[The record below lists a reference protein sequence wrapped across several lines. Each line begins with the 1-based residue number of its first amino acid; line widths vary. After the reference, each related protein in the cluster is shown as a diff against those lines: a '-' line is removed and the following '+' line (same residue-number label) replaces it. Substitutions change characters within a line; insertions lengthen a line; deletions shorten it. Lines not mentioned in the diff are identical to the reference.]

1 MRSVTYVANND
12 ITLLETGQQ
21 LFPAMIAAIDAARHD
36 ILFETYIFAED
47 AVARGIEAA
56 LIRAAGRGVKVRVL
70 VDWFGTGH
78 RACCRRAEAFAQ
90 AGVQY
95 RVFNPWFKRGI
106 ARTHRKITVVDG
118 EIAFVG
124 GININDDMLCD
135 YEPYRPLSAPRWDF
149 AVQVRGPLL
158 AQIHFEAQAQWMR
171 AGRLDLLSR
180 IELFRETRRTPP
192 SENGR
197 PMRAAFVVRDN
208 LRNRRTIQRAY
219 LQAIGQAR
227 KSVLL
232 ANPYFAP
239 GRKFREALAQAAR
252 RGVKVTLLIGVGE
265 FRMQDAVAR
274 SFYPKLLANPYFAP
288 GRKFRE
294 ALAQAARRGVQVTL
308 LIGVGEFKMQDAVA
322 RSFYPKLL
330 ADGIDVVEYRKT
342 QLHAKIAVVDD
353 DWATV
358 GSSNCDGLSL
368 FLNQE
373 ANIVVKN
380 AAFARA
386 VRTHIERGIADGEV
400 VRMEDFEGIGWV
412 RRVRYEMAYLLYKL
426 TMRIFAIG
434 YA

>member
-47 AVARGIEAA
+47 DVARGIEAA
-56 LIRAAGRGVKVRVL
+56 LIRAAARGVKVRVL

-95 RVFNPWFKRGI
+95 RIFNPWFKRGI

-118 EIAFVG
+118 ETAFIG

-135 YEPYRPLSAPRWDF
+135 YEPHRPLSAPRWDF

-180 IELFRETRRTPP
+180 IELFRETRRAPP
-192 SENGR
+192 TEGAR

-239 GRKFREALAQAAR
+239 GRKFRDALAQAA
-252 RGVKVTLLIGVGE
+252 K
-265 FRMQDAVAR
+265 
-274 SFYPKLLANPYFAP
+274 
-288 GRKFRE
+288 
-294 ALAQAARRGVQVTL
+294 RGVQVTL

-330 ADGIDVVEYRKT
+330 ADGIEVVEYHKT

-368 FLNQE
+368 FVNQE

-400 VRMEDFEGIGWV
+400 LRMEQFEGIGWV

>member
-1 MRSVTYVANND
+1 MRNVTYVANND

-56 LIRAAGRGVKVRVL
+56 LIRAAERGVKVRVL

-78 RACCRRAEAFAQ
+78 RACCRRAEAFAS

-95 RVFNPWFKRGI
+95 RIFNPWFKRGI

-118 EIAFVG
+118 ETAFVG

-135 YEPYRPLSAPRWDF
+135 YEPHRPLSAPRWDF

-192 SENGR
+192 TEGAR

-239 GRKFREALAQAAR
+239 GRKFRDALAQAA
-252 RGVKVTLLIGVGE
+252 K
-265 FRMQDAVAR
+265 
-274 SFYPKLLANPYFAP
+274 
-288 GRKFRE
+288 
-294 ALAQAARRGVQVTL
+294 RGVQVTL

-330 ADGIDVVEYRKT
+330 ADGIEVVEYHKT

-368 FLNQE
+368 FVNQE

-400 VRMEDFEGIGWV
+400 VRMEQFEGIGWV

>member
-12 ITLLETGQQ
+12 IILLETGQQ

-47 AVARGIEAA
+47 EVARGIEAA
-56 LIRAAGRGVKVRVL
+56 LIRAAERGLKVRVL

-78 RACCRRAEAFAQ
+78 RACCRRAEAFAR
-90 AGVQY
+90 AGVHY

-124 GININDDMLCD
+124 GININDDMRHD
-135 YEPYRPLSAPRWDF
+135 YEPYLPLPAPRWDF
-149 AVQVRGPLL
+149 AVSVRGPLV

-171 AGRLDLLSR
+171 AGRLDILSR
-180 IELFRETRRTPP
+180 IGLYRETRKAPP
-192 SENGR
+192 TEGAR

-252 RGVKVTLLIGVGE
+252 RGVAVTLLIGTGE

-274 SFYPKLLANPYFAP
+274 SFYPKLLA
-288 GRKFRE
+288 
-294 ALAQAARRGVQVTL
+294 
-308 LIGVGEFKMQDAVA
+308 
-322 RSFYPKLL
+322 
-330 ADGIDVVEYRKT
+330 DGIQVVEYRKT

-386 VRTHIERGIADGEV
+386 VRAHIERGVADGEI
-400 VRMEDFEGIGWV
+400 VRMEEFEGMGWM

>member
-12 ITLLETGQQ
+12 IVLLETGQQ
-21 LFPAMIAAIDAARHD
+21 LFPAMIAAIDAAQHEV
-36 ILFETYIFAED
+36 LFETYIFAED
-47 AVARGIEAA
+47 EVARGIEAA

-78 RACCRRAEAFAQ
+78 RTCCRRAEAFAT
-90 AGVQY
+90 AGVHY

-106 ARTHRKITVVDG
+106 ARTHRKITVVDA
-118 EIAFVG
+118 EVAFVG
-124 GININDDMLCD
+124 GININDDMKHD
-135 YEPYRPLSAPRWDF
+135 YEPYLPLPAPRWDF
-149 AVQVRGPLL
+149 AVRVRGPLV
-158 AQIHFEAQAQWMR
+158 AHIHFEARAQWMR

-180 IELFRETRRTPP
+180 IGLYRETRRPP
-192 SENGR
+192 PTEGAR

-239 GRKFREALAQAAR
+239 GRKFREALARAAR
-252 RGVKVTLLIGVGE
+252 RGVQVTLLIGVGE

-274 SFYPKLLANPYFAP
+274 SFYPKLLAA
-288 GRKFRE
+288 
-294 ALAQAARRGVQVTL
+294 
-308 LIGVGEFKMQDAVA
+308 
-322 RSFYPKLL
+322 
-330 ADGIDVVEYRKT
+330 GIQVVEYRKT

-353 DWATV
+353 DWSTV

-373 ANIVVKN
+373 ANIVVRN
-380 AAFARA
+380 TAFARA
-386 VRTHIERGIADGEV
+386 VRAHIERGIADGEV

>member
-1 MRSVTYVANND
+1 MRSVSYVANND
-12 ITLLETGQQ
+12 VTLLETGLQ
-21 LFPAMIAAIDAARHD
+21 LFPAMIEAIDAARHEV
-36 ILFETYIFAED
+36 LFETYIFAED
-47 AVARGIEAA
+47 TVARSVEAA
-56 LIRAAGRGVKVRVL
+56 LIRAARRGVKVRVL

-78 RACCRRAEAFAQ
+78 RVCCRRAEAFAA

-95 RVFNPWFKRGI
+95 RVFNPWFRRGI

-118 EIAFVG
+118 ESAFVG

-135 YEPYRPLSAPRWDF
+135 YDPERMLPAPRWDF
-149 AVQVRGPLL
+149 AVRVRGPLV

-171 AGRLDLLSR
+171 AGRLKLIHR
-180 IELFRETRRTPP
+180 MELFRTIRRETWRQPP
-192 SENGR
+192 IEGAR
-197 PMRAAFVVRDN
+197 PMRAGFVVRDN

-219 LQAIGQAR
+219 LQAIGQAK

-239 GRKFREALAQAAR
+239 GRKFRDALAQAAR
-252 RGVKVTLLIGVGE
+252 RGVEVTLLIGVGE

-274 SFYPKLLANPYFAP
+274 SFYPKLLAA
-288 GRKFRE
+288 
-294 ALAQAARRGVQVTL
+294 
-308 LIGVGEFKMQDAVA
+308 
-322 RSFYPKLL
+322 
-330 ADGIDVVEYRKT
+330 GIQVVEYRKT

-386 VRTHIERGIADGEV
+386 VRTHIKKGIADGV
-400 VRMEDFEGIGWV
+400 AVRLEEFEGMGWV
-412 RRVRYEMAYLLYKL
+412 RRASYEMAYLLYRL
-426 TMRIFAIG
+426 TMRIFAVG

>member
-1 MRSVTYVANND
+1 MRNVTYVANND
-12 ITLLETGQQ
+12 ITLLETGQR
-21 LFPAMIAAIDAARHD
+21 LFPAMIEAIDAARHD

-95 RVFNPWFKRGI
+95 RIFNPWFKRGI

-118 EIAFVG
+118 EVAFVG

-171 AGRLDLLSR
+171 AGRLDLFSR

-192 SENGR
+192 TEGAR

-239 GRKFREALAQAAR
+239 GRKFRDALARAAK
-252 RGVKVTLLIGVGE
+252 RGVEVTLLIGVGE

-274 SFYPKLLANPYFAP
+274 SFYPKLLA
-288 GRKFRE
+288 
-294 ALAQAARRGVQVTL
+294 
-308 LIGVGEFKMQDAVA
+308 
-322 RSFYPKLL
+322 
-330 ADGIDVVEYRKT
+330 DGIQVVEYHKT

-368 FLNQE
+368 FVNQE

-386 VRTHIERGIADGEV
+386 VRAHIERGIADGEV
-400 VRMEDFEGIGWV
+400 VRMEQFEGIGWV

>member
-95 RVFNPWFKRGI
+95 RIFNPWFKRGI

-180 IELFRETRRTPP
+180 IELFRETRRSPP
-192 SENGR
+192 TEGAR

-227 KSVLL
+227 KSV
-232 ANPYFAP
+232 
-239 GRKFREALAQAAR
+239 
-252 RGVKVTLLIGVGE
+252 
-265 FRMQDAVAR
+265 
-274 SFYPKLLANPYFAP
+274 LLANPYFAP